1 MNFKFDVF
9 LRFLGMD
16 LKNIIKLIPSF
27 WLEQE
32 HFFKSKFVFLKVGI
46 FLLLITIQVRTQ

>member
-46 FLLLITIQVRTQ
+46 FLLLITKDV